1 MLLHL
6 SAFFEEHD
14 IEPDKSITILIFTI
28 MIFVKEHLHMLADE
42 ISSYLSNL
50 SDTSFALERRS
61 CTVKFED
68 APETTQEKFI

>member
-1 MLLHL
+1 M
-6 SAFFEEHD
+6 
-14 IEPDKSITILIFTI
+14 IFTI

-61 CTVKFED
+61 CAVKFED
-68 APETTQEKFI
+68 VPETTQEKFI